1 MKKIGIFGHTGRL
14 GTSLVKI
21 LNSHPYV
28 EIVYTH
34 SKSEPSKITLSES
47 KAELVFSALEK
58 GVSKEYEHEW
68 REIRVIDLS
77 IDHRDDPKCVYG
89 VPELNREQIRNAQYV
104 ANPGCY
110 ATAILEALLPVKDI
124 VTDIKIKAY
133 SGVSGRPNQPVLEAG
148 GIERYAKGRG
158 HPQIAEIEKYLGK
171 KIKSFEPHIVYP
183 LETGIVAKIEAQL
196 QDSSDAH
203 SLFKNSLKD
212 KLFVKL
218 VESQTGDEINIY
230 YLKKKL
236 AKLINSNYC
245 HISFAI
251 KDNKL
256 TIISSLDNL
265 IKGGAGQAVQN
276 MNLMLGFEE
285 TAGLMR

>member
-1 MKKIGIFGHTGRL
+1 MKKIGVFGHTGRL
-14 GTSLVKI
+14 GKPLVEI
-21 LNSHPYV
+21 LNRHHYV
-28 EIVYTH
+28 EIVYT
-34 SKSEPSKITLSES
+34 ES
-47 KAELVFSALEK
+47 KREGARGNLLEADLVFLALPYGESEK
-58 GVSKEYEHEW
+58 YLSHLGGK
-68 REIRVIDLS
+68 RVIDLS
-77 IDHRDDPKCVYG
+77 IDHRFNNEWAYG
-89 VPELNREQIRNAQYV
+89 LPELYGNKIKTADKI